1 MKPIYMLALNGYD
14 GDKDDDFRMFRT
26 RIYILKLLQLGH
38 ENGLKLDKNES
49 FLNFGVVKNS
59 GFIEA

>member
-38 ENGLKLDKNES
+38 DNGLKVDKKEN
-49 FLNFGVVKNS
+49 FLNFGVV
-59 GFIEA
+59 